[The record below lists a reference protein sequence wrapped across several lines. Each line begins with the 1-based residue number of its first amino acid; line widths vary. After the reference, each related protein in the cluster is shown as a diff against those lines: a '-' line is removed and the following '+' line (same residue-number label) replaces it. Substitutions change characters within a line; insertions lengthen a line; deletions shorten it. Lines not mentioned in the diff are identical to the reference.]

1 MCHGL
6 HWAACTLGPGD
17 PHRRPVEQKK
27 EGLGSIVSPGG
38 PARKQQTLAL
48 ISSSNSNWDLIPTH
62 ATPNYALPL
71 QQSRTSLPNPSR
83 QRCSASLPKPG
94 PAYSSLPKHPG
105 WSNIR
110 PTCQNPSPVT
120 PRPLPGPPPPPST
133 PHGDD
138 HHDPHD
144 PKDAIISIAGPGT
157 PPRRPGRPAKT
168 LTIQLTS
175 PRSSH
180 LIECGIGP
188 G

>member
-120 PRPLPGPPPPPST
+120 PRPLPGPPPPQAHPMAMITMIRMTLKTPSSRLQGRAL
-133 PHGDD
+133 P
-138 HHDPHD
+138 
-144 PKDAIISIAGPGT
+144 PGGQG
-157 PPRRPGRPAKT
+157 GRQK
-168 LTIQLTS
+168 
-175 PRSSH
+175 H
-180 LIECGIGP
+180 
-188 G
+188 